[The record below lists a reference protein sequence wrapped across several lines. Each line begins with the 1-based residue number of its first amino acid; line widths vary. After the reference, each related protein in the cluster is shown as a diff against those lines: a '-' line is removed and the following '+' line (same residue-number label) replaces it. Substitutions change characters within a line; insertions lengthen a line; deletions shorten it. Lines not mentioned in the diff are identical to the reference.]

1 MNPAALVESRISR
14 ESATGTGNDDA
25 GDGCS
30 VDLGNLAIV
39 DPRHL
44 EEKDFNSP

>member
-1 MNPAALVESRISR
+1 MNPAALVDTRISH
-14 ESATGTGNDDA
+14 ESATSTGNDDA

-30 VDLGNLAIV
+30 VDLGNLTIV

-44 EEKDFNSP
+44 DAKDFITP